1 MRSSSVFR
9 PARDALK
16 FAGSPRSMM
25 KQSSEIKSMSA
36 PLTEIEFSRH
46 LNSKFML
53 KLDGQPE
60 IELELVEVKGYLP
73 QESEHQGME
82 RFSIFFD
89 GPGTYLRQ
97 RVYHLEHDQ
106 MGEIELFL
114 VPISGDQR
122 GYRYEAVFNYF
133 KT

>member
-1 MRSSSVFR
+1 
-9 PARDALK
+9 
-16 FAGSPRSMM
+16 
-25 KQSSEIKSMSA
+25 
-36 PLTEIEFSRH
+36 
-46 LNSKFML
+46 ML